1 MITIAKNILYF
12 VKFRIQKY
20 FFLQTRK
27 KEQTIID
34 KSIIGFKNVL
44 FEGRNIVPENCKFF
58 GKIIIGY
65 KSTLGSSNY
74 FHGNISI
81 GKYCQLG
88 SHVAIHSTSHP
99 LNYLTTYV
107 NRNLFNGELTN
118 LKTVETINIGHDV
131 WIGHGAIILGNIRIG
146 NGAIIG
152 AGAVVN
158 KDVKPFSVVAGVP
171 AKLIRMRFHENII
184 QEIED
189 LSWWDLSESD
199 LEAHKTLFFKD
210 FSNKN
215 SIYK

>member
-1 MITIAKNILYF
+1 MIIKNIFYVL
-12 VKFRIQKY
+12 KFRIQKY
-20 FFLQTRK
+20 LFLQARK
-27 KEQTIID
+27 KERTIIED
-34 KSIIGFKNVL
+34 SIVGFKNVL

-58 GKIIIGY
+58 GKIVIGY

-88 SHVAIHSTSHP
+88 SNVAIHSTSHP

-107 NRNLFNGELTN
+107 NRNLFDGELTE
-118 LKTVETINIGHDV
+118 LKAIGSLDIGHDV
-131 WIGHGAIILGNIRIG
+131 WIGHGAILLGNIRIG

-158 KDVKPFSVVAGVP
+158 KDVEPFSVVAGVP
-171 AKLIRMRFHENII
+171 AKLIRMRFHGNII
-184 QEIED
+184 KEIDD

-199 LEAHKTLFFKD
+199 LEIHKPLFFKD
-210 FSNKN
+210 FSNKD